1 LLVTARAGVP
11 EELLA
16 KKGKPMNTRCDR
28 QVAATEVTPLDDRAA
43 TGDA

>member
-16 KKGKPMNTRCDR
+16 KKGKLMNTRCDR
-28 QVAATEVTPLDDRAA
+28 QVEVTVVTPLDDRAA
-43 TGDA
+43 AGDA